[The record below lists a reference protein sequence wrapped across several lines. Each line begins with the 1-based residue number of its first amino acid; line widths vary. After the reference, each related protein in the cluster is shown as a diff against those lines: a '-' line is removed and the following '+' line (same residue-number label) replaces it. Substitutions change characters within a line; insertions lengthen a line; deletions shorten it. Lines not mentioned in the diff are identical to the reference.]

1 MTLGMAWGMIWGEGL
16 WWLPSVA
23 VAAGAVLPIVAAAAQ
38 PARPARKYWIAA
50 VLIGG
55 ALATGASAW
64 QQARSRAALGGETAR
79 LKQLAG
85 RLDAVGRLL
94 PAGPGMSADE
104 TFDTVAAALVSL
116 HGKIK
121 ELESQ
126 IQALRAKSPIPP
138 IEPEVAAKLADHLR
152 QAGSHRVVVSCL
164 PDDVAA
170 FIYANQL
177 ANVLRMAGWEAL
189 GPEKTTIFG
198 EAPTMGVR
206 LYVRGAAPPEAG
218 KLLIDA
224 FTRFNIPYQSGITPS
239 AAIPHPATFELFV
252 GPKP

>member
-38 PARPARKYWIAA
+38 PARPTRKSWIAA

-79 LKQLAG
+79 LKQLAE

-116 HGKIK
+116 NGKIK

-126 IQALRAKSPIPP
+126 IQALREEFRIP
-138 IEPEVAAKLADHLR
+138 
-152 QAGSHRVVVSCL
+152 
-164 PDDVAA
+164 
-170 FIYANQL
+170 
-177 ANVLRMAGWEAL
+177 
-189 GPEKTTIFG
+189 T
-198 EAPTMGVR
+198 
-206 LYVRGAAPPEAG
+206 AAPRDAEMLAAH
-218 KLLIDA
+218 LLQGG
-224 FTRFNIPYQSGITPS
+224 RPR
-239 AAIPHPATFELFV
+239 
-252 GPKP
+252 